1 MKVRFAL
8 SVGLG
13 APEPEAL
20 ARAVT
25 EAEASGFDSL
35 WFSDLPVLPATDPFL
50 AVAFA
55 AAHSRRLKLGV
66 NFVPFG
72 YEPYVFAR
80 QVAQLDR
87 LTGGRLLVTLVPG
100 LDQPGER
107 TALGIG
113 DAHRGRLLDATI
125 PQLRAW
131 WAGGSLAPSSPGE
144 PDGEAVALA
153 VRPVQDP
160 LEIWLGGSGPDA
172 ISRVGR
178 LADGW
183 LGALMDPAR
192 AVTLR
197 TEIEGHATRAGR
209 TIDPEHFGMSIAYA
223 RQADDLERA
232 PRLRRRGPSVTPF
245 VPVGASALRALIEQL
260 IDGGL
265 SKFVIRPVAPGPGWS
280 DDLAWLADAVL
291 DLQT

>member
-1 MKVRFAL
+1 MKIRFAV

-13 APEPEAL
+13 PPEPEAL

-25 EAEASGFDSL
+25 DAEASGFDSL

-50 AVAFA
+50 AVAYA
-55 AAHSRRLKLGV
+55 AAHSSRVKLGV
-66 NFVPFG
+66 NFVPYG

-100 LDQPGER
+100 LDLPGER
-107 TALGIG
+107 AALGIG
-113 DAHRGRLLDATI
+113 TAHRGRLLDAVI
-125 PQLRAW
+125 PQLRSW
-131 WAGGSLAPSSPGE
+131 WAGQALPSGPDPAAE
-144 PDGEAVALA
+144 PVALA

-160 LEIWLGGSGPDA
+160 LEIWLGGAGPDA
-172 ISRVGR
+172 IRRVGR

-183 LGALMDPAR
+183 LGALMDPDQ

-197 TEIEGHATRAGR
+197 AEIERQAAEADR
-209 TIDPEHFGMSIAYA
+209 TIDPEHFGMSIAFA
-223 RQADDLERA
+223 RQAEDLERA
-232 PRLRRRGPSVTPF
+232 PRLRRAGAASVASF
-245 VPVGASALRALIEQL
+245 VPVGSAQLRALVERLIE
-260 IDGGL
+260 GGL
-265 SKFVIRPVAPGPGWS
+265 SKFVVRPVAPGVSWA
-280 DDLAWLADAVL
+280 DDMGFMADTLL

>member
-1 MKVRFAL
+1 MKIRFAV

-50 AVAFA
+50 AVAYA
-55 AAHSRRLKLGV
+55 AAFSNRVKLGV
-66 NFVPFG
+66 NFVPYG

-87 LTGGRLLVTLVPG
+87 LTAGRLLVTLVPG
-100 LDQPGER
+100 LDLPGER
-107 TALGIG
+107 AALGIG
-113 DAHRGRLLDATI
+113 AAHRGRLLDAVI

-131 WAGGSLAPSSPGE
+131 WAGQALPSGPDPDAE
-144 PDGEAVALA
+144 PVALA

-172 ISRVGR
+172 IRRVGR

-183 LGALMDPAR
+183 LGALMDPEK

-197 TEIEGHATRAGR
+197 AEIERHAAEANR
-209 TIDPEHFGMSIAYA
+209 TIDPEHFGMSIAFA
-223 RQADDLERA
+223 RQAEDLERA
-232 PRLRRRGPSVTPF
+232 PRLRRPGAASVAPF
-245 VPVGASALRALIEQL
+245 VPVGSAQLRALVERLIE
-260 IDGGL
+260 GGL
-265 SKFVIRPVAPGPGWS
+265 SKFVVRPVAPGETWA
-280 DDLAWLADAVL
+280 DDVGFMAEALL